1 MNPGGNYLAIDVGAT
16 KTLLAVFS
24 EDGKVLHEQKIATDK
39 KYDRFLDDLEATLQ
53 QEEFKNYQIA
63 ACCCAIP
70 GKVDRK
76 TGIGITFGN
85 LAWKNVAVKAD
96 LEKILGNI
104 PIYVENDANLAGL
117 YEAHNHKEYKKVL
130 YLTVSTGIGDG
141 IIIDGK
147 IDPDFAD
154 SEPGLM
160 VLEHEGKLQKW
171 EDFASGRAFKAKY
184 DKKVA
189 EVDNP
194 FIWRQYSRVLA
205 QGMDALAAVIQP
217 DVIIIGGG
225 VGAHLEKFAD
235 ILEEELKKMQN
246 NMVQIPPI
254 IKADKAEEA
263 VIYGCYEY
271 IRQST

>member
-1 MNPGGNYLAIDVGAT
+1 MGASYLCIDVGAT
-16 KTLLAVFS
+16 KTLLANFS
-24 EDGKVLHEQKIATDK
+24 GGGKLVSEYKFPTPKSYDK
-39 KYDRFLDDLEATLQ
+39 FTEELQSSLQ
-53 QEEFKNYQIA
+53 QSGFNTKEISA
-63 ACCCAIP
+63 ACTAIP
-70 GKVDRK
+70 GKVDRTK
-76 TGIGITFGN
+76 GVGLKFGN
-85 LAWKNVAVKAD
+85 LDWKNVPIRDD

-104 PIYVENDANLAGL
+104 PIYVENDAKLAGV
-117 YEAHNHKEYKKVL
+117 YEASIHKEYRKVL

-154 SEPGLM
+154 SEPGQM
-160 VLEHEGKLQKW
+160 VLEHDGKLQKW
-171 EDFASGRAFKAKY
+171 EDFASGRAFKARY

-194 FIWRQYSRVLA
+194 FIWKQYSKSLA
-205 QGMDALAAVIQP
+205 VGIDTLAATLQP

-225 VGAHLEKFAD
+225 VGAHLEKF
-235 ILEEELKKMQN
+235 IEPLNTELQKFQN
-246 NMVQIPPI
+246 QMVQIPPI

-271 IRQST
+271 IRQNI